1 MVTGTGMEEQLT
13 LFLGTRK
20 EPCREGVARARMKN
34 VGRAGL
40 LTFEI
45 IVFVAAKTVKCSGT
59 ERL

>member
-1 MVTGTGMEEQLT
+1 MQEQLT